1 MQINSKVRVKL
12 AVRLNNVQM
21 YYWCKVALKKDSSF
35 LYCIQFTAGLTPLR
49 AHSQLQLSQQVP
61 T

>member
-1 MQINSKVRVKL
+1 MQINLKVRVKL
-12 AVRLNNVQM
+12 AVRLNVQM
-21 YYWCKVALKKDSSF
+21 DDFCKVALKTDSSF

-49 AHSQLQLSQQVP
+49 AHSQLRRQVP